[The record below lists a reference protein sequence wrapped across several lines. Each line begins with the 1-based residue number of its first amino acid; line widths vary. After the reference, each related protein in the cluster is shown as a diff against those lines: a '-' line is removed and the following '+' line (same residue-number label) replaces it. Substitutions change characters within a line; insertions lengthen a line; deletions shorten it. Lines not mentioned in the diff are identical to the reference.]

1 MAYKLELPSG
11 SRIHPVVHVSQL
23 KKYIPA
29 QQEVSTDLSSVTNV
43 DDATL
48 EPVSILGSRLSRR
61 AGASAPRIKVKWG
74 THHSALINEEDESNL
89 RCRFPHAPAWGQ
101 AGSQGEGNVMTKRAL
116 KRQQRRWERL
126 ALKLKTR
133 G

>member
-43 DDATL
+43 DDAIL
-48 EPVSILGSRLSRR
+48 EPVSILGSCLSRR

-74 THHSALINEEDESNL
+74 THHSALINEEDESDL
-89 RCRFPHAPAWGQ
+89 RCRFPHAQLG
-101 AGSQGEGNVMTKRAL
+101 VK
-116 KRQQRRWERL
+116 L
-126 ALKLKTR
+126 ALK
-133 G
+133 GWGMS